1 MRLEQHLGSMD
12 EASKLEIHQTV
23 DQFVRFLIG
32 DRKVAVRELE
42 RIQGNKFIDI
52 PQDSGEY
59 NKMYG
64 NLFKDI
70 RKAVEKNIK

>member
-1 MRLEQHLGSMD
+1 MD
-12 EASKLEIHQTV
+12 EASKLEVHQTV

-42 RIQGNKFIDI
+42 RIQGNKLIDVPI
-52 PQDSGEY
+52 EAKEY
-59 NKMYG
+59 NKLYG

-70 RKAVEKNIK
+70 RKAIEKNL